1 MFLMQSLDFVSTKTF
16 LIIWQDQNQNR
27 SIVFQLYV
35 NNAAY
40 VYNEET
46 GEIEMLSQVD
56 SVDDLQVRI
65 LPNTAVHCFMIYDLA
80 PNKITVIISLFLI
93 TKPCSVLILFLV
105 SGCMRRYPGTIAFYT
120 STPSDEKGCIFS
132 CMLTLQVQ
140 VFKD

>member
-1 MFLMQSLDFVSTKTF
+1 MTIIMRGNMFPIQTLYLVSTKTF
-16 LIIWQDQNQNR
+16 LLIWLHQNLAKKTKVEMKNR
-27 SIVFQLYV
+27 RIVFQLYV

-65 LPNTAVHCFMIYDLA
+65 LSNTAVHCLMIYDMA

-105 SGCMRRYPGTIAFYT
+105 SGCMIRYPGTIAR
-120 STPSDEKGCIFS
+120 
-132 CMLTLQVQ
+132 
-140 VFKD
+140 